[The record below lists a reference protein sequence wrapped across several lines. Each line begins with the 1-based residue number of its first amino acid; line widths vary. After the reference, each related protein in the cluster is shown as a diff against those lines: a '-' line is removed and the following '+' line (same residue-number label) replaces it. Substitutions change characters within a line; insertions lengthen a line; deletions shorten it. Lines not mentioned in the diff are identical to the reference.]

1 MGLVERKEL
10 YESNDR
16 IKEYTD
22 KFMQTHGITEVESAL
37 QCMAVK
43 NFIDYVEGGER

>member
-22 KFMQTHGITEVESAL
+22 KFMQTHGIIEVESAL

>member
-1 MGLVERKEL
+1 MNLVELKKL

-22 KFMQTHGITEVESAL
+22 KFMKNHGITEVETAL
-37 QCMAVK
+37 KCMAVK
-43 NFIDYVEGGER
+43 NFIKYVEGGN

>member
-1 MGLVERKEL
+1 MNLAELKKL

-22 KFMQTHGITEVESAL
+22 RFMKNHGITEVETAL
-37 QCMAVK
+37 KCMAVK